1 MRKLTP
7 ITILTGYLG
16 VGKTS
21 LLNHVLANAQGLRA
35 AVIVNDIGEV
45 NIDASLIA
53 RGGAVELDDSL
64 VALQNGCICCSLK
77 DDLIQ
82 QVLDLIA
89 TNRFDCILIEA
100 SGICEPMPIAQALMG
115 GDPILPDVCRIDGIV
130 TVVDALRMADEFLSG
145 RALIERAA
153 FDQSDDVEALIVQQ
167 IEFCSTVVLN
177 KVSEVTPE
185 QLDELRAVIRR
196 LQPEAEI
203 IETDFGRID
212 PAELLDTG
220 RFDFAAAG
228 RSAGWIRAMQDYD
241 ALQLLP
247 MADEHAHCDHEHG
260 ICHCG
265 HEHGPGHS
273 HGEEYGISSFV
284 YVRRPGFDPDRFA
297 AFMENEWPRTVIR
310 CKGIAWFTDDRT
322 MSWLFEQAGQQV
334 TAKPFGRW
342 LAAASA
348 EEQREARAAD
358 PELDA
363 AWDAKYGD
371 RMQKLVFIGR
381 HMDKDSLIEAK
392 KIVIIFKLITRYI
405 NHCPIN
411 CF

>member
-1 MRKLTP
+1 MKKLTP

-16 VGKTS
+16 SGKTT
-21 LLNHVLANAQGLRA
+21 LLNHVLANEQGLRA

-45 NIDASLIA
+45 NIDAELIA

-100 SGICEPMPIAQALMG
+100 SGICEPMPIAQALIG
-115 GDPILPDVCRIDGIV
+115 GDPVLPTVCRVDGIV

-203 IETDFGRID
+203 IETNFGVID
-212 PAELLDTG
+212 PAEIFDTG
-220 RFDFAAAG
+220 KFDFAAAG

-247 MADEHAHCDHEHG
+247 MADGHEHCDHEHG

-265 HEHGPGHS
+265 HEHGAGHS

-284 YVRRPGFDPDRFA
+284 YVRRPGFDPDKFA
-297 AFMENEWPRTVIR
+297 AFMENEWPRSVIR

-348 EEQREARAAD
+348 EEQREARLAD

-363 AWDAKYGD
+363 AWDSKYGD

-381 HMDKDSLIEAK
+381 HMDKDKLIEALDK
-392 KIVIIFKLITRYI
+392 CLEG
-405 NHCPIN
+405 
-411 CF
+411 

>member
-1 MRKLTP
+1 MKKLTP

-16 VGKTS
+16 AGKTS
-21 LLNHVLANAQGLRA
+21 LLNHVLANQQGLRA

-45 NIDASLIA
+45 NIDAQLIA

-381 HMDKDSLIEAK
+381 HMDKDSLIEALDK
-392 KIVIIFKLITRYI
+392 CLEG
-405 NHCPIN
+405 
-411 CF
+411 

>member
-16 VGKTS
+16 AGKTS
-21 LLNHVLANAQGLRA
+21 LLNHVLASSQGLRA

-100 SGICEPMPIAQALMG
+100 SGICEPMPIAQALIA
-115 GDPILPDVCRIDGIV
+115 GDPVLPEVCRVDGIV
-130 TVVDALRMADEFLSG
+130 TVVDALRMVDEFLSG
-145 RALIERAA
+145 RALIERAV

-167 IEFCSTVVLN
+167 IEFCTTVVLN
-177 KVSEVTPE
+177 KVSEVAPE

-203 IETDFGRID
+203 IETDFGRVD
-212 PAELLDTG
+212 PAEIFDTG
-220 RFDFAAAG
+220 KFDFAAAG
-228 RSAGWIRAMQDYD
+228 RSVGWIRAMQDYD

-284 YVRRPGFDPDRFA
+284 YVRRPGFDPEKFS
-297 AFMENEWPRTVIR
+297 AFMENEWPRSVIR
-310 CKGIAWFTDDRT
+310 CKGMAWFTDDRT

-342 LAAASA
+342 LAAASP
-348 EEQREARAAD
+348 EEQREARMAD

-363 AWDAKYGD
+363 AWHPKYGD

-381 HMDKDSLIEAK
+381 HMDKDALIEA
-392 KIVIIFKLITRYI
+392 LDR
-405 NHCPIN
+405 CLEG
-411 CF
+411 

>member
-1 MRKLTP
+1 MKKLTP

-16 VGKTS
+16 AGKTS
-21 LLNHVLANAQGLRA
+21 LLNHVLANQQGLRA

-45 NIDASLIA
+45 NIDAQLIA

-100 SGICEPMPIAQALMG
+100 SGICEPMPIAQALLG
-115 GDPILPDVCRIDGIV
+115 GDPVLPEVCRIDGIV

-381 HMDKDSLIEAK
+381 HMDKDSLIEALDK
-392 KIVIIFKLITRYI
+392 CLEG
-405 NHCPIN
+405 
-411 CF
+411 

>member
-1 MRKLTP
+1 MKKLTP

-16 VGKTS
+16 AGKTT

-45 NIDASLIA
+45 NIDAELIA
-53 RGGAVELDDSL
+53 RGGTVDLDDSL

-115 GDPILPDVCRIDGIV
+115 GDPVLPEVCHIDGIV

-153 FDQSDDVEALIVQQ
+153 FDQADDVEALIVQQ

-177 KVSEVTPE
+177 KVGEVTPE

-203 IETDFGRID
+203 IETNFGQID
-212 PAELLDTG
+212 PSELLDTG

-228 RSAGWIRAMQDYD
+228 RSAGWIRAMQEFD

-247 MADEHAHCDHEHG
+247 RADAHAHCDHEHG
-260 ICHCG
+260 VCHCG
-265 HEHGPGHS
+265 GHS

-284 YVRRPGFDPDRFA
+284 YVRRPGFDPDKFA

-342 LAAASA
+342 MAAASA
-348 EEQREARAAD
+348 EEQREARMAD
-358 PELDA
+358 PELDS
-363 AWDAKYGD
+363 AWDDTYGD

-381 HMDKDSLIEAK
+381 HMDKDALIKALDKCLEG
-392 KIVIIFKLITRYI
+392 
-405 NHCPIN
+405 
-411 CF
+411 

>member
-1 MRKLTP
+1 MKKLIP

-16 VGKTS
+16 SGKTT
-21 LLNHVLANAQGLRA
+21 LLNHVLANQQGLRA

-45 NIDASLIA
+45 NIDAELIA
-53 RGGAVELDDSL
+53 RGGTVELDDSL

-115 GDPILPDVCRIDGIV
+115 GDPILPEVCRIDGIV

-153 FDQSDDVEALIVQQ
+153 FDQADDVEALIVQQ

-177 KVSEVTPE
+177 KVAEVTPE

-203 IETDFGRID
+203 IETNFGQID

-228 RSAGWIRAMQDYD
+228 RSAGWIRAMQEFDE
-241 ALQLLP
+241 LQLLP
-247 MADEHAHCDHEHG
+247 MADAHAHCDHEHG

-265 HEHGPGHS
+265 HEHGAGHS

-284 YVRRPGFDPDRFA
+284 YVRRPGFDPDKFA

-348 EEQREARAAD
+348 EEQREARMAD
-358 PELDA
+358 PELNA
-363 AWDAKYGD
+363 AWDDTYGD

-381 HMDKDSLIEAK
+381 HMDKKSLIQALDRCLEG
-392 KIVIIFKLITRYI
+392 
-405 NHCPIN
+405 
-411 CF
+411 

>member
-1 MRKLTP
+1 MSKLTP

-16 VGKTS
+16 AGKTS
-21 LLNHVLANAQGLRA
+21 LLNHVLASSQGLRA

-284 YVRRPGFDPDRFA
+284 YVRRPGFDPDKFA

-381 HMDKDSLIEAK
+381 HMDKDALIEALDK
-392 KIVIIFKLITRYI
+392 CLEG
-405 NHCPIN
+405 
-411 CF
+411 

>member
-1 MRKLTP
+1 MKKLTP

-16 VGKTS
+16 AGKTS
-21 LLNHVLANAQGLRA
+21 LLNHVLANQQGLRA

-45 NIDASLIA
+45 NIDAQLIA

-100 SGICEPMPIAQALMG
+100 SGICEPMPIAQALLG
-115 GDPILPDVCRIDGIV
+115 GDPVLPEVCRIDGIV

-185 QLDELRAVIRR
+185 QLEELRAVIRR

-212 PAELLDTG
+212 PSEIFDSG

-228 RSAGWIRAMQDYD
+228 RSAGWIHAMQEYD

-247 MADEHAHCDHEHG
+247 MADAHAHCDHEHG
-260 ICHCG
+260 VCHC
-265 HEHGPGHS
+265 GHS

-284 YVRRPGFDPDRFA
+284 YVRRPGFAPDKFA

-348 EEQREARAAD
+348 EEQREARMAD

-363 AWDAKYGD
+363 AWDTKYGD

-381 HMDKDSLIEAK
+381 HMDKDALIEA
-392 KIVIIFKLITRYI
+392 LDR
-405 NHCPIN
+405 CLEG
-411 CF
+411 

>member
-16 VGKTS
+16 AGKTS
-21 LLNHVLANAQGLRA
+21 LLNHVLANAQGLRS

-115 GDPILPDVCRIDGIV
+115 GAPILPDVCRIDGIV

-284 YVRRPGFDPDRFA
+284 YVRCPGFDPDRFA

-381 HMDKDSLIEAK
+381 HMDKDSLIEA
-392 KIVIIFKLITRYI
+392 LDR
-405 NHCPIN
+405 CLEG
-411 CF
+411 

>member
-1 MRKLTP
+1 MEKLIP

-16 VGKTS
+16 SGKTT
-21 LLNHVLANAQGLRA
+21 LLNHVLANEQGLRA

-45 NIDASLIA
+45 NIDAELIA

-100 SGICEPMPIAQALMG
+100 SGICEPMPIAQALIG
-115 GDPILPDVCRIDGIV
+115 GDPVLPKVCRVDGIV

-177 KVSEVTPE
+177 KVAEVTPE

-203 IETDFGRID
+203 IETNFGQID

-228 RSAGWIRAMQDYD
+228 RSAGWIHAMQEFDQ
-241 ALQLLP
+241 LQLLP
-247 MADEHAHCDHEHG
+247 MADAHAYCDHEHG

-265 HEHGPGHS
+265 HEHGAGHS

-284 YVRRPGFDPDRFA
+284 YVRRPGFDPDKFA

-348 EEQREARAAD
+348 EEQREARLAD

-381 HMDKDSLIEAK
+381 HMDKDALIEA
-392 KIVIIFKLITRYI
+392 LDR
-405 NHCPIN
+405 CLEG
-411 CF
+411 

>member
-16 VGKTS
+16 AGKTS
-21 LLNHVLANAQGLRA
+21 LLNHVLASSQGLRA

-130 TVVDALRMADEFLSG
+130 TVVDALRMTDEFLSG

-381 HMDKDSLIEAK
+381 HMDKDALIEA
-392 KIVIIFKLITRYI
+392 LDR
-405 NHCPIN
+405 CLEG
-411 CF
+411 

>member
-1 MRKLTP
+1 MHAITP
-7 ITILTGYLG
+7 ITLLTGWLG
-16 VGKTS
+16 AGKTT
-21 LLNHVLANAQGLRA
+21 LLNHLLANQEGCRV

-45 NIDASLIA
+45 NIDAQLIA
-53 RGGAVELDDSL
+53 QGGTVEQGDGL

-77 DDLIQ
+77 DDLVEQ
-82 QVLDLIA
+82 LLELLAARRYDA
-89 TNRFDCILIEA
+89 ILIEA
-100 SGICEPMPIAQALMG
+100 SGLCEPLPIAQALCG
-115 GDPILPDVCRIDGIV
+115 GDPALASECRLDAVV

-145 RALIERAA
+145 RALIDRAA
-153 FDQSDDVEALIVQQ
+153 RDSGEEADVEALLVQQ

-185 QLDELRAVIRR
+185 QLAELRAVIRR

-203 IETDFGRID
+203 IETDFGRVD
-212 PAELLDTG
+212 VRAVFDSG
-220 RFDFAAAG
+220 RFDFAAVG
-228 RSAGWIRAMQDYD
+228 RSAGWIRAMQEFD
-241 ALQLLP
+241 ALQTLP
-247 MADEHAHCDHEHG
+247 MADAHAHCDHEHG
-260 ICHCG
+260 VCHCG

-297 AFMENEWPRTVIR
+297 AFMENGWPRSVIR

-342 LAAASA
+342 MAAASA
-348 EEQREARAAD
+348 EEQREARMAD

-363 AWDAKYGD
+363 AWHPTYGD

-381 HMDKDSLIEAK
+381 HMDKDALIAALDEC
-392 KIVIIFKLITRYI
+392 LEG
-405 NHCPIN
+405 
-411 CF
+411 

>member
-1 MRKLTP
+1 MKKTTP

-16 VGKTS
+16 SGKTT

-45 NIDASLIA
+45 NIDAELIA
-53 RGGAVELDDSL
+53 RGGTVALDDSL

-115 GDPILPDVCRIDGIV
+115 GDPVLPEVCHIDGIV

-153 FDQSDDVEALIVQQ
+153 FDQADDVEALIVQQ

-177 KVSEVTPE
+177 KVGEVTPE

-203 IETDFGRID
+203 IETNFGQID
-212 PAELLDTG
+212 PSELLDTG

-228 RSAGWIRAMQDYD
+228 RSAGWIRAMQEFDE
-241 ALQLLP
+241 LQLLP
-247 MADEHAHCDHEHG
+247 MADAHAHCDHEHG
-260 ICHCG
+260 VCHCG
-265 HEHGPGHS
+265 AHS

-284 YVRRPGFDPDRFA
+284 YVRRPGFDPDKFA

-310 CKGIAWFTDDRT
+310 CKGMAWFTDDRT

-348 EEQREARAAD
+348 EEQREARMAD
-358 PELDA
+358 PELDS
-363 AWDAKYGD
+363 AWDDTYGD

-381 HMDKDSLIEAK
+381 HMDKDALIAALDKCLEG
-392 KIVIIFKLITRYI
+392 
-405 NHCPIN
+405 
-411 CF
+411 